1 MTVKYIPLKVP
12 IVTKKDFMEFAV
24 GLAEHEHAEL
34 SEAWK
39 LLDAKSQAT
48 TAIAGVFI
56 AVAFV
61 FVRNTQFHLT
71 YFEKILLTLVVFT
84 LVLSIGFAIRA
95 MRVRDVP
102 MPFTGLEALV
112 ITNSI
117 ISDHKKDSPLASLEC
132 PYNNF
137 LSDHIKKLDIVNNAL
152 RRDIVSKSN
161 SLKCSYYSLLTAS
174 IFIFILTYTALFYLC

>member
-12 IVTKKDFMEFAV
+12 MVTKKDFMEFTV
-24 GLAEHEHAEL
+24 GLAEHEHAGL

-39 LLDAKSQAT
+39 LLDTKSQAT

-56 AVAFV
+56 AAAFV
-61 FVRNTQFHLT
+61 FVRNTQLHLAC
-71 YFEKILLTLVVFT
+71 FEKILLTLVIFT

-102 MPFTGLEALV
+102 MPFTGLEALN

-117 ISDHKKDSPLASLEC
+117 ISDHEQHSPLASLEN
-132 PYNNF
+132 PYNNL
-137 LSDHIKKLDIVNNAL
+137 LSDHIRKLDIVNNGL
-152 RRDIVSKSN
+152 RRDIDSKSN
-161 SLKCSYYSLLTAS
+161 SLKCSHYSLLTAS
-174 IFIFILTYTALFYLC
+174 IFIFIMMCTALFYPH